1 MNVIAVMKNSKRDQ
15 GLGEAEVQS
24 MIDEDHGAEAVCH
37 FCGNKY
43 QYSEGELEDLL
54 ATMK

>member
-1 MNVIAVMKNSKRDQ
+1 
-15 GLGEAEVQS
+15 

-43 QYSEGELEDLL
+43 QYTESELEDLL
-54 ATMK
+54 TAMK